1 MYKAK
6 REAEYWL
13 TIFDEII
20 QNAERKALRTIMNQ
34 QTNKQ
39 RQIKRIT
46 SYTTKTYR
54 EGHTN
59 NRKSKEISS
68 N

>member
-13 TIFDEII
+13 TIFEEII

-34 QTNKQ
+34 QTNKH
-39 RQIKRIT
+39 RQIKRIPEKNKL
-46 SYTTKTYR
+46 YYR
-54 EGHTN
+54 N
-59 NRKSKEISS
+59 L
-68 N
+68 